1 MSGNSINFDDKKLKD
16 SNFYNNKNKKIVNI
30 DDIDVNEK
38 E

>member
-30 DDIDVNEK
+30 DYIDVNEK